1 MTLDHAVGL
10 PSDRRT
16 VRDVLGLPNMKASH
30 DSIRVLQADRY
41 DGGVLIVFAEGKSV
55 VYTPEFLYEHRGT
68 DGNWEVAD
76 DPGAL

>member
-1 MTLDHAVGL
+1 MLITLVGL

-16 VRDVLGLPNMKASH
+16 VRDVLGLPDMKASH

-41 DGGVLIVFAEGKSV
+41 DGGILIVFADGMSV
-55 VYTPEFLYEHRGT
+55 IYTPEFLYEHRSAG
-68 DGNWEVAD
+68 GNREVVD